1 MAFQESARVIS
12 TEEIA
17 HNTFQVFLNSP
28 LISGAVKS
36 GQFVNILPAPD
47 WEMPMRRPMSV
58 SGVDGSHLGVIFKAV
73 GPGTD
78 LMRDWKIGAEVDLLG
93 PLGNAWH
100 VSEKTPILI
109 GGGVGIAPTWFLHNE
124 LKAQGVDHYLIMGS
138 RTANE
143 HFIEHDVGKKL
154 IMCTDDGAFGVS
166 GNVITGLDT
175 IREEIELSTVKLF
188 VCGPAPMM
196 EAVREVAVG
205 ENIECEIAL
214 ETVMACGFGICQGCT
229 MEYVSNGESTDT
241 YRKKFGLVCM
251 DGPVFNAKEI
261 KTCYL

>member
-1 MAFQESARVIS
+1 MLLFSRLRCLFLEFPLVWLSAAAAADNLVGSARWLPLP
-12 TEEIA
+12 A
-17 HNTFQVFLNSP
+17 NASP
-28 LISGAVKS
+28 LALLPHVWDVVAV
-36 GQFVNILPAPD
+36 FVVAL
-47 WEMPMRRPMSV
+47 V
-58 SGVDGSHLGVIFKAV
+58 VGVIEQLLAFGAQFSCLII
-73 GPGTD
+73 PGGT
-78 LMRDWKIGAEVDLLG
+78 IGAEVDLLG

-241 YRKKFGLVCM
+241 YRKKWIGLHGWTSV
-251 DGPVFNAKEI
+251 
-261 KTCYL
+261 

>member
-1 MAFQESARVIS
+1 
-12 TEEIA
+12 
-17 HNTFQVFLNSP
+17 
-28 LISGAVKS
+28 
-36 GQFVNILPAPD
+36 
-47 WEMPMRRPMSV
+47 
-58 SGVDGSHLGVIFKAV
+58 
-73 GPGTD
+73 
-78 LMRDWKIGAEVDLLG
+78 
-93 PLGNAWH
+93 
-100 VSEKTPILI
+100 
-109 GGGVGIAPTWFLHNE
+109 
-124 LKAQGVDHYLIMGS
+124 
-138 RTANE
+138 
-143 HFIEHDVGKKL
+143 
-154 IMCTDDGAFGVS
+154 MCTDDGAFGVS
-166 GNVITGLDT
+166 GNVINGLDT
-175 IREEIELSTVKLF
+175 IRQEIELSAVKLF